1 MIEVP
6 RAASSPDELAEF
18 AEFFSFGTN
27 DLTQLT
33 FGYSR
38 DDSARFLP
46 DYLDMGLLSR
56 GPVLPILDQEGVG
69 ELIALGIDEAAR
81 RRPDLKVGS
90 AVSTAV
96 RPRRW
101 SSATRSG

>member
-6 RAASSPDELAEF
+6 RAALIAQKIAEY

-38 DDSARFLP
+38 DDVAKFLP
-46 DYLDMGLLSR
+46 DYLDMGLLPADPFS
-56 GPVLPILDQEGVG
+56 VLDQEGVG
-69 ELIALGIDEAAR
+69 ELIASASSAAGGR
-81 RRPDLKVGS
+81 GPTSRWAS
-90 AVSTAV
+90 AASTAA